1 MPCGGA
7 TKCRGF
13 FIFIMNIIDEKLVKV
28 FLSFTIKEI
37 TIGKAV
43 EKVKKICSKAH
54 HRQKCD
60 CSRPVA
66 EEIRPTTC
74 LKCHGWISM
83 AKYPYK
89 LV

>member
-1 MPCGGA
+1 MVVFRKA
-7 TKCRGF
+7 ADEVF
-13 FIFIMNIIDEKLVKV
+13 YFIPMDLTDEKLVKV
-28 FLSFTIKEI
+28 FLKFTMKEI

-43 EKVKKICSKAH
+43 EKVKQICSKSH

-60 CSRPVA
+60 CSRPIA
-66 EEIRPTTC
+66 EEIHPTTC
-74 LKCHGWISM
+74 LKCTGWISM